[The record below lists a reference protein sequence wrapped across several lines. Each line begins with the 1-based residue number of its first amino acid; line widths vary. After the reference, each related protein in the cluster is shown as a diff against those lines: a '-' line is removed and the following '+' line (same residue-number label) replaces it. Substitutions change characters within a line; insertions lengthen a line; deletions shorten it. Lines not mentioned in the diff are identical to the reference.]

1 MADTDHDLERRLA
14 DLEAEN
20 RRLRAELGDTGG
32 VGPAAPPARP
42 GRVRTILAAVLIVL
56 GLLAAP
62 AAIVSGWA
70 KHELTDTERFVS
82 TFAPLAQNPAVQAY
96 VTDQVVD
103 AIDTQ
108 LNVTGLTGD
117 LFDGLR
123 GLNLPPRTTNALG
136 RLEAPMA
143 AALQNLIRTTVERFV
158 TSDAFAG
165 AWTQTLRISHTRMVA
180 TLEGDPDTGISIRGR
195 ELALELGPIITAV
208 KNRLIEQGLA
218 LAAQIPVVNR
228 TIVVA
233 TSPAFATIQVV
244 YRVATVAGSWL
255 PWAAAGLLAGGVLV
269 ARRRVVALMWM
280 SLGLAVT
287 MATLALGFGMGHIFF
302 LSAVT
307 PDLVPADAATVLYE
321 AVVTQMRATTVATGV
336 AAAAVALVAWL
347 ATPLATPTRLR
358 RAISDN
364 LDALRDWA
372 QDRGVST
379 GAFGG
384 WLHRQR
390 VLARTVIA
398 VLAVGYLYSARP
410 LTPSVI
416 VWTLVWALLGLLV
429 TELLRRPDPT
439 PEQL

>member
-20 RRLRAELGDTGG
+20 RRLRAELE
-32 VGPAAPPARP
+32 AAPHAGADATPMA
-42 GRVRTILAAVLIVL
+42 GRGRGWTILAAVLIVL

-165 AWTQTLRISHTRMVA
+165 AWTQTLRISHSRMVA

-244 YRVATVAGSWL
+244 YQVATVAG
-255 PWAAAGLLAGGVLV
+255 
-269 ARRRVVALMWM
+269 
-280 SLGLAVT
+280 
-287 MATLALGFGMGHIFF
+287 
-302 LSAVT
+302 
-307 PDLVPADAATVLYE
+307 
-321 AVVTQMRATTVATGV
+321 
-336 AAAAVALVAWL
+336 
-347 ATPLATPTRLR
+347 
-358 RAISDN
+358 
-364 LDALRDWA
+364 
-372 QDRGVST
+372 
-379 GAFGG
+379 
-384 WLHRQR
+384 
-390 VLARTVIA
+390 
-398 VLAVGYLYSARP
+398 
-410 LTPSVI
+410 
-416 VWTLVWALLGLLV
+416 
-429 TELLRRPDPT
+429 
-439 PEQL
+439 